1 VFHKYVS
8 TYLRCRVPDSYV
20 AVYIVL
26 FCMTLSSAT
35 AMSFIAISVFGCNA
49 PLVRAVKLL
58 SMRAPVQVS
67 SDLVVCVEG
76 ETSSF
81 STGLEGDSGRGC
93 LVAVILCGTD
103 CVTDPSSFDR
113 ADLLLVVPMSMLC
126 GAPTLANAITGGRQS
141 GERLKAACASI

>member
-1 VFHKYVS
+1 MYLQSPSGTWRCLFVLPLSLEACVFHKYVS

-67 SDLVVCVEG
+67 SDLVVG
-76 ETSSF
+76 SPP
-81 STGLEGDSGRGC
+81 
-93 LVAVILCGTD
+93 VAVYCAL
-103 CVTDPSSFDR
+103 
-113 ADLLLVVPMSMLC
+113 DL
-126 GAPTLANAITGGRQS
+126 
-141 GERLKAACASI
+141 